1 MVPMGMIKKMY
12 GASAKM
18 EALNT
23 VVSENLNKHIFDNK
37 LDLLGYPLS
46 DIELQQP
53 ADLEKEDDM
62 DFYFEAALRPEINI
76 DFTNTMVD
84 FYHIVPT
91 DEEVDK
97 VIEDLLQRN
106 PNTSHPETVGE
117 DDRLEIKV
125 REAKDGKEVEGG
137 FEKDG
142 VYFNMS
148 QIKNKTQRK
157 KFIDKEVGAEFIVNF
172 AKVFGSEE
180 EAAKIL
186 GNDAPAGSDFNI
198 IIDDAI
204 RNEKPELDEEFF
216 KKIFPD
222 KEIKDLDAF
231 KKAVKAEMEKQ
242 HEAET
247 DPILFNKM
255 IDELVAA
262 VKFDLPDAFMKR
274 WIVDNSQGKISAEDI
289 EKNYDNDYVKG
300 LRWQLIEDAI
310 VKANPELV
318 IKDEEVKDF
327 VLKQIFPG
335 IDYATLEDDMKANLD
350 KIAANYL
357 KDEQQVNGLK
367 NQLAD
372 IKMTAFLK
380 GKMNINYA
388 ETTSADFVKKLEGE
402 CAEGTVRQRAEETGG
417 LFRPKKI
424 GDDDAKA
431 AFVEGG
437 RHGGDSGA
445 RAECGVEIRMEPI
458 ERCVGGGLLF
468 PDVRRMPDG
477 KGEACVLRGH
487 GEQGGGGKCGG
498 GLFIMDGHG
507 GGLVDDDIAS
517 RVDFLREH
525 FDHEPFGACEY
536 TPVQSADV
544 VAWMIVAVFREF
556 ESVSRACSEPSAVQ
570 SRRLGGG

>member
-1 MVPMGMIKKMY
+1 MNITQTTKGDNLISIKINVEKADYEETVNKTLKQMRQRANVPGFRPGMVPMGMIKKMY

-23 VVSENLNKHIFDNK
+23 VVSDSLNKHIVDNK

-46 DIELQQP
+46 DTELQQP
-53 ADLEKEDDM
+53 TDLEKDDNIV
-62 DFYFEAALRPEINI
+62 FYFEAALRPEINV
-76 DFTNTMVD
+76 DYTNTMVD

-97 VIEDLLQRN
+97 VIEDLLERN

-117 DDRLEIKV
+117 DDRIEIKI

-142 VYFNMS
+142 LYFNMS

-157 KFIDKEVGAEFIVNF
+157 KFVDKEVGSEFIVNF

-186 GNDAPAGSDFNI
+186 GEGAPAASDFNI
-198 IIDDAI
+198 IIDDSI
-204 RNEKPELDEEFF
+204 RNEKPELDEDFF

-222 KEIKDLDAF
+222 KEIKELDEF

-242 HEAET
+242 HEAEI

-262 VKFDLPDAFMKR
+262 VRFDLPDAFMKR

-289 EKNYDNDYVKG
+289 EKNYEKEYVKG
-300 LRWQLIEDAI
+300 LRWQLIEDSI
-310 VKANPELV
+310 VKANPEL
-318 IKDEEVKDF
+318 IITDEEVKNF

-335 IDYATLEDDMKANLD
+335 IDYATVEDDIKANLD

-357 KDEQQVNGLK
+357 KDERQVSQMK

-372 IKMTAFLK
+372 IKMTQFLK

-388 ETTSADFVKKLEGE
+388 EVTYADFMKKLE
-402 CAEGTVRQRAEETGG
+402 EE
-417 LFRPKKI
+417 RK
-424 GDDDAKA
+424 
-431 AFVEGG
+431 
-437 RHGGDSGA
+437 
-445 RAECGVEIRMEPI
+445 
-458 ERCVGGGLLF
+458 
-468 PDVRRMPDG
+468 
-477 KGEACVLRGH
+477 
-487 GEQGGGGKCGG
+487 
-498 GLFIMDGHG
+498 
-507 GGLVDDDIAS
+507 
-517 RVDFLREH
+517 
-525 FDHEPFGACEY
+525 
-536 TPVQSADV
+536 
-544 VAWMIVAVFREF
+544 
-556 ESVSRACSEPSAVQ
+556 
-570 SRRLGGG
+570 

>member
-1 MVPMGMIKKMY
+1 MNITQSTKGDNLISIKISVVKEDYQEALEKSLKQLRHRANVPGFRPGMVPMGMIKKMY

-46 DIELQQP
+46 DTELQKP

-157 KFIDKEVGAEFIVNF
+157 KFIDKEVGSEFIVNF

-186 GNDAPAGSDFNI
+186 GEGAPAASDFNI

-310 VKANPELV
+310 VKANPELI

-388 ETTSADFVKKLEGE
+388 ETTSADFVKKLE
-402 CAEGTVRQRAEETGG
+402 EE
-417 LFRPKKI
+417 RKAKK
-424 GDDDAKA
+424 
-431 AFVEGG
+431 
-437 RHGGDSGA
+437 
-445 RAECGVEIRMEPI
+445 
-458 ERCVGGGLLF
+458 
-468 PDVRRMPDG
+468 
-477 KGEACVLRGH
+477 
-487 GEQGGGGKCGG
+487 
-498 GLFIMDGHG
+498 
-507 GGLVDDDIAS
+507 
-517 RVDFLREH
+517 
-525 FDHEPFGACEY
+525 
-536 TPVQSADV
+536 
-544 VAWMIVAVFREF
+544 
-556 ESVSRACSEPSAVQ
+556 
-570 SRRLGGG
+570 

>member
-1 MVPMGMIKKMY
+1 MNITQSTKGDNLISIKISVVKEDYQEALEKSLKQLRHRANVPGFRPGMVPMGMIKKMY

-46 DIELQQP
+46 DIELQKP

-180 EAAKIL
+180 EAAKVL

-289 EKNYDNDYVKG
+289 EKNYENDYVKG

-310 VKANPELV
+310 VKANPELI

-350 KIAANYL
+350 KIASNYL

-372 IKMTAFLK
+372 IKMTTFLK

-388 ETTSADFVKKLEGE
+388 ETTSADFVKKLE
-402 CAEGTVRQRAEETGG
+402 EE
-417 LFRPKKI
+417 R
-424 GDDDAKA
+424 KA
-431 AFVEGG
+431 
-437 RHGGDSGA
+437 R
-445 RAECGVEIRMEPI
+445 
-458 ERCVGGGLLF
+458 
-468 PDVRRMPDG
+468 
-477 KGEACVLRGH
+477 
-487 GEQGGGGKCGG
+487 
-498 GLFIMDGHG
+498 
-507 GGLVDDDIAS
+507 
-517 RVDFLREH
+517 
-525 FDHEPFGACEY
+525 
-536 TPVQSADV
+536 
-544 VAWMIVAVFREF
+544 
-556 ESVSRACSEPSAVQ
+556 
-570 SRRLGGG
+570 

>member
-1 MVPMGMIKKMY
+1 MNITQSTKGDNLLSIKISVEKADYQEEVEKSLKQLRHRANVPGFRPGMVPMGMIKKMY

-23 VVSENLNKHIFDNK
+23 VVSNSLNKHIVDNK

-46 DIELQQP
+46 DNELQQP
-53 ADLEKEDDM
+53 ADLEKEDDI
-62 DFYFEAALRPEINI
+62 DFYFEAALRPEINV

-97 VIEDLLQRN
+97 VVEDLQQRN

-117 DDRLEIKV
+117 DDRLEIKI

-142 VYFNMS
+142 LYFNMS

-157 KFIDKEVGAEFIVNF
+157 KFIDKEVGSEFIVNF

-186 GNDAPAGSDFNI
+186 GEDAPAASDFNI

-204 RNEKPELDEEFF
+204 RDEKPELDEDFF

-222 KEIKDLDAF
+222 QEIKDLDAF
-231 KKAVKAEMEKQ
+231 KAAVKAEMEKQ
-242 HEAET
+242 HEAEI

-262 VKFDLPDAFMKR
+262 VRFDLPDAFMKR
-274 WIVDNSQGKISAEDI
+274 WIVDNSQGNISAEDI
-289 EKNYDNDYVKG
+289 EKNYEKDYVKG

-310 VKANPELV
+310 VKANPELI

-357 KDEQQVNGLK
+357 KDEKQVNNLK

-372 IKMTAFLK
+372 IKMTKFLK

-388 ETTSADFVKKLEGE
+388 ETTSADFMKKLE
-402 CAEGTVRQRAEETGG
+402 EEQ
-417 LFRPKKI
+417 
-424 GDDDAKA
+424 KA
-431 AFVEGG
+431 
-437 RHGGDSGA
+437 R
-445 RAECGVEIRMEPI
+445 
-458 ERCVGGGLLF
+458 
-468 PDVRRMPDG
+468 
-477 KGEACVLRGH
+477 
-487 GEQGGGGKCGG
+487 
-498 GLFIMDGHG
+498 
-507 GGLVDDDIAS
+507 
-517 RVDFLREH
+517 
-525 FDHEPFGACEY
+525 
-536 TPVQSADV
+536 
-544 VAWMIVAVFREF
+544 
-556 ESVSRACSEPSAVQ
+556 
-570 SRRLGGG
+570 

>member
-1 MVPMGMIKKMY
+1 MNITQSKKGDNLVSIKINVEKADYEEMVEKTLKQMRHRANVPGFRPGMVPMGMIKKMY

-23 VVSENLNKHIFDNK
+23 VVSDSLNKHIVDNK

-46 DIELQQP
+46 DTELQQP
-53 ADLEKEDDM
+53 TDLEKDDNI
-62 DFYFEAALRPEINI
+62 DFYFEAALRPEINV
-76 DFTNTMVD
+76 DYTNTMVD

-97 VIEDLLQRN
+97 VIEDLMERN

-117 DDRLEIKV
+117 DDRIEIKI

-142 VYFNMS
+142 LYFNMN

-157 KFIDKEVGAEFIVNF
+157 KFIDKEVGSEFIVNF

-186 GNDAPAGSDFNI
+186 GEGAPAGSDFNI

-204 RNEKPELDEEFF
+204 RNEKPELDEDFF

-231 KKAVKAEMEKQ
+231 KQAVKAEMEKQ
-242 HEAET
+242 HEAEA

-274 WIVDNSQGKISAEDI
+274 WIVDNSQGKVSAEDM
-289 EKNYDNDYVKG
+289 EKNYENEYVKG
-300 LRWQLIEDAI
+300 LRWQLIEDSI
-310 VKANPELV
+310 VKANPEL
-318 IKDEEVKDF
+318 IITDEEVKNF

-357 KDEQQVNGLK
+357 KDERQVNQMK

-372 IKMTAFLK
+372 IKMTKFLK
-380 GKMNINYA
+380 GKMNINYT
-388 ETTSADFVKKLEGE
+388 ETTSADFLKKLE
-402 CAEGTVRQRAEETGG
+402 EE
-417 LFRPKKI
+417 RKSK
-424 GDDDAKA
+424 
-431 AFVEGG
+431 
-437 RHGGDSGA
+437 
-445 RAECGVEIRMEPI
+445 
-458 ERCVGGGLLF
+458 
-468 PDVRRMPDG
+468 
-477 KGEACVLRGH
+477 
-487 GEQGGGGKCGG
+487 
-498 GLFIMDGHG
+498 
-507 GGLVDDDIAS
+507 
-517 RVDFLREH
+517 
-525 FDHEPFGACEY
+525 
-536 TPVQSADV
+536 
-544 VAWMIVAVFREF
+544 
-556 ESVSRACSEPSAVQ
+556 
-570 SRRLGGG
+570 

>member
-1 MVPMGMIKKMY
+1 MNITQSTKGDNLISIKISVVKEDYQEALEKSLKQLRHKANVPGFRPGMVPMGLIKKMY

-46 DIELQQP
+46 DTELQQP

-62 DFYFEAALRPEINI
+62 DFYFEAALRPEINV

-97 VIEDLLQRN
+97 VIEDLQQRN

-117 DDRLEIKV
+117 DDRLEIKI
-125 REAKDGKEVEGG
+125 REAKNGKEVEGG

-157 KFIDKEVGAEFIVNF
+157 KFIDKEVGAEFVVNF

-180 EAAKIL
+180 EAAKVL
-186 GNDAPAGSDFNI
+186 GSDAPAGSDFNI

-216 KKIFPD
+216 KKIFPNQ
-222 KEIKDLDAF
+222 EIKDLDAF

-274 WIVDNSQGKISAEDI
+274 WIVDNSQGKITPEDI

-310 VKANPELV
+310 VKANPELI

-357 KDEQQVNGLK
+357 KDQQQVSGLK

-372 IKMTAFLK
+372 VKMTAFLK
-380 GKMNINYA
+380 GKMNINYE
-388 ETTSADFVKKLEGE
+388 ETTAADFMKKLEKE
-402 CAEGTVRQRAEETGG
+402 RKA
-417 LFRPKKI
+417 KK
-424 GDDDAKA
+424 
-431 AFVEGG
+431 
-437 RHGGDSGA
+437 
-445 RAECGVEIRMEPI
+445 
-458 ERCVGGGLLF
+458 
-468 PDVRRMPDG
+468 
-477 KGEACVLRGH
+477 
-487 GEQGGGGKCGG
+487 
-498 GLFIMDGHG
+498 
-507 GGLVDDDIAS
+507 
-517 RVDFLREH
+517 
-525 FDHEPFGACEY
+525 
-536 TPVQSADV
+536 
-544 VAWMIVAVFREF
+544 
-556 ESVSRACSEPSAVQ
+556 
-570 SRRLGGG
+570 

>member
-1 MVPMGMIKKMY
+1 MNITQSTKGDNLISIKISVEKADYQESLEKSLKQLRHRANVPGFRPGMVPMGMIKKMY

-18 EALNT
+18 EALNA
-23 VVSENLNKHIFDNK
+23 VVSESLNKHIVENK

-46 DIELQQP
+46 DTELQQP

-62 DFYFEAALRPEINI
+62 DFYFEAALRPEINV

-91 DEEVDK
+91 DEEVDR
-97 VIEDLLQRN
+97 VVEDLQQRN
-106 PNTSHPETVGE
+106 PDTSHPETVGE
-117 DDRLEIKV
+117 DDRIEIKV
-125 REAKDGKEVEGG
+125 REAKNNKEVEGG

-180 EAAKIL
+180 EAAKVL
-186 GNDAPAGSDFNI
+186 GEGAPAASDFNV

-204 RNEKPELDEEFF
+204 RNEKPELNEDFF

-247 DPILFNKM
+247 DPFLFNKM

-274 WIVDNSQGKISAEDI
+274 WIVDNSQGKITVDDI
-289 EKNYDNDYVKG
+289 EKNYENDYVKG
-300 LRWQLIEDAI
+300 LRWQLIEDSI
-310 VKANPELV
+310 VKANPELI

-357 KDEQQVNGLK
+357 KDEQQMNGLK

-372 IKMTAFLK
+372 VKMTAFLK

-388 ETTSADFVKKLEGE
+388 ETSPADFMKQLEKESKAKTKK
-402 CAEGTVRQRAEETGG
+402 
-417 LFRPKKI
+417 K
-424 GDDDAKA
+424 
-431 AFVEGG
+431 
-437 RHGGDSGA
+437 
-445 RAECGVEIRMEPI
+445 
-458 ERCVGGGLLF
+458 
-468 PDVRRMPDG
+468 
-477 KGEACVLRGH
+477 
-487 GEQGGGGKCGG
+487 
-498 GLFIMDGHG
+498 
-507 GGLVDDDIAS
+507 
-517 RVDFLREH
+517 
-525 FDHEPFGACEY
+525 
-536 TPVQSADV
+536 
-544 VAWMIVAVFREF
+544 
-556 ESVSRACSEPSAVQ
+556 
-570 SRRLGGG
+570 

>member
-1 MVPMGMIKKMY
+1 MNITQSTKGDNLLSIKISVEKADYQEEVEKSLKQLRHKANVPGFRPGMVPMGMIKKMY

-23 VVSENLNKHIFDNK
+23 VVSDSLNKHIFDNK

-46 DIELQQP
+46 DNELQQP
-53 ADLEKEDDM
+53 ADLEKEDNI
-62 DFYFEAALRPEINI
+62 DFYFEAALRPEINV

-97 VIEDLLQRN
+97 VVEDLQQRN

-117 DDRLEIKV
+117 DDRLEIKI

-142 VYFNMS
+142 LYFNMS

-157 KFIDKEVGAEFIVNF
+157 KFIDKEVGSEFIVNF

-186 GNDAPAGSDFNI
+186 GEDAPAASDFNI

-204 RNEKPELDEEFF
+204 RDEKPELDEDFF

-222 KEIKDLDAF
+222 QEIKDLDAF
-231 KKAVKAEMEKQ
+231 KAAVKAEMEKQ
-242 HEAET
+242 HEAEI

-262 VKFDLPDAFMKR
+262 VRFDLPDAFMKR
-274 WIVDNSQGKISAEDI
+274 WIVDNSQGNISAEDI
-289 EKNYDNDYVKG
+289 EKNYEKDYVKG

-310 VKANPELV
+310 VKANPEL
-318 IKDEEVKDF
+318 IINDEEVKDF

-357 KDEQQVNGLK
+357 KDEKQVNNLK

-372 IKMTAFLK
+372 IKMTKFLK
-380 GKMNINYA
+380 GKMNINYT
-388 ETTSADFVKKLEGE
+388 ETTSADFMKKLE
-402 CAEGTVRQRAEETGG
+402 EE
-417 LFRPKKI
+417 R
-424 GDDDAKA
+424 KA
-431 AFVEGG
+431 
-437 RHGGDSGA
+437 R
-445 RAECGVEIRMEPI
+445 
-458 ERCVGGGLLF
+458 
-468 PDVRRMPDG
+468 
-477 KGEACVLRGH
+477 
-487 GEQGGGGKCGG
+487 
-498 GLFIMDGHG
+498 
-507 GGLVDDDIAS
+507 
-517 RVDFLREH
+517 
-525 FDHEPFGACEY
+525 
-536 TPVQSADV
+536 
-544 VAWMIVAVFREF
+544 
-556 ESVSRACSEPSAVQ
+556 
-570 SRRLGGG
+570 

>member
-1 MVPMGMIKKMY
+1 MNITQTTKGDNLISIKINVEKADYEETVNKTLKQMRQRANVPGFRPGMVPMGMIKKMY

-23 VVSENLNKHIFDNK
+23 VVSDSLNKHIVDNK

-46 DIELQQP
+46 DTELQQP
-53 ADLEKEDDM
+53 TDLEKDDNI
-62 DFYFEAALRPEINI
+62 DFYFEAALRPEINV
-76 DFTNTMVD
+76 DYTNTMVD

-97 VIEDLLQRN
+97 VIEDLLERN

-117 DDRLEIKV
+117 DDRIEIKI

-142 VYFNMS
+142 LYFNMS

-157 KFIDKEVGAEFIVNF
+157 KFVDKEVGSEFIVNF

-186 GNDAPAGSDFNI
+186 GEGAPAASDFNI
-198 IIDDAI
+198 IIDDSI
-204 RNEKPELDEEFF
+204 RNEKPELDEDFF

-222 KEIKDLDAF
+222 KEIKELDEF

-242 HEAET
+242 HEAEI

-262 VKFDLPDAFMKR
+262 VRFDLPDAFMKR
-274 WIVDNSQGKISAEDI
+274 WIVDNSQGKISVEDI
-289 EKNYDNDYVKG
+289 EKNYEKDYVKG
-300 LRWQLIEDAI
+300 LRWQLIEDSI
-310 VKANPELV
+310 VKANPEL
-318 IKDEEVKDF
+318 IITDEEVKNF

-335 IDYATLEDDMKANLD
+335 IDYATVEDDIKANLD

-357 KDEQQVNGLK
+357 KDERQVSQMK

-372 IKMTAFLK
+372 IKMTQFLK

-388 ETTSADFVKKLEGE
+388 EVTYADFMKKLE
-402 CAEGTVRQRAEETGG
+402 EE
-417 LFRPKKI
+417 RK
-424 GDDDAKA
+424 
-431 AFVEGG
+431 
-437 RHGGDSGA
+437 
-445 RAECGVEIRMEPI
+445 
-458 ERCVGGGLLF
+458 
-468 PDVRRMPDG
+468 
-477 KGEACVLRGH
+477 
-487 GEQGGGGKCGG
+487 
-498 GLFIMDGHG
+498 
-507 GGLVDDDIAS
+507 
-517 RVDFLREH
+517 
-525 FDHEPFGACEY
+525 
-536 TPVQSADV
+536 
-544 VAWMIVAVFREF
+544 
-556 ESVSRACSEPSAVQ
+556 
-570 SRRLGGG
+570 